1 MTSSETPAD
10 LPDDGPGPAGSGW
23 RRLDVRTVLAS
34 SVLAL
39 GACLAGGV
47 PTLAGMRQAGGT
59 AFTVA
64 AVLVV
69 GGTILLVGLAAV
81 LEYVRLE
88 RTRFRIGADRVELH
102 TGIVVRTRKG
112 LARERV
118 RTVEV
123 TADPVLRLLGL
134 ATLRIGTGQRS
145 SATDRPLELRALR
158 RADAESV
165 RRELLDRDRPDEA
178 EPSLAVATP
187 RGDETLAVLDP
198 GWIRFAPISALTPA
212 LGVAAFGA
220 VLQGA
225 DWIGLQRT
233 VLDETVA
240 AVQALGFVVSLLVG
254 LVVVVVVGTVGS
266 LAVFVESWWA
276 FRLTREAGAGGLG
289 SLHVRRGLLTT
300 RSTTLEENRLRGV
313 AVIEPLG
320 ARALGA
326 ARLDAVATGLSHA
339 DGQRSDPK
347 GLLPV
352 APLAVVERVVADV
365 LREPAAPT
373 AQVTLRPHP
382 PAARRRRLRW
392 GCAAGLVPAVVVAVL
407 ALGFGSLTLTVTAAV
422 LAVVGIVVGVRLGI
436 VAHRNLGHGLVGTY
450 VVSRHG
456 APGRRTVA
464 LRRDGI
470 LTWSVSQTV
479 FQRRA
484 GLATLWFTTAA
495 GDGRYGVFDLTAADA
510 VAFAVETL
518 GDQLEPFLSVG

>member
-1 MTSSETPAD
+1 M
-10 LPDDGPGPAGSGW
+10 
-23 RRLDVRTVLAS
+23 RTVLAS
-34 SVLAL
+34 SALAL

-59 AFTVA
+59 SFTVA

-145 SATDRPLELRALR
+145 SATDKPLELRALR

-165 RRELLDRDRPDEA
+165 RRELLDRDRPTSAATDPGVPA
-178 EPSLAVATP
+178 TTP
-187 RGDETLAVLDP
+187 RNDETLAVLDP

-225 DWIGLQRT
+225 EWVGLQRT
-233 VLDETVA
+233 VLDETLA
-240 AVQALGFVVSLLVG
+240 AVRALGFVVSLLVG

-276 FRLTREAGAGGLG
+276 FRLTREAGAGSLG
-289 SLHVRRGLLTT
+289 SLNVRRGLLTT

-382 PAARRRRLRW
+382 PAARRRRIRW
-392 GCAAGLVPAVVVAVL
+392 GCAAGLAPGVVIGVL
-407 ALGFGSLTLTVTAAV
+407 ALGFGSLVLTVTAAV
-422 LAVVGIVVGVRLGI
+422 VAVLGVALGVRLGI

-495 GDGRYGVFDLTAADA
+495 GDGRYGVYDLTSADA

-518 GDQLEPFLSVG
+518 GDQLEPFLPVA